1 VQVASHPGHAYQRL
15 WLSAVDTLAWSAL
28 SFVFVFVFVFALALA
43 LTFARILGSDGELV
57 TARMFFPMSARVGLA
72 GALDRI
78 IISAVIAALPERGA
92 NTGVVIN

>member
-1 VQVASHPGHAYQRL
+1 MQVASHPGHAYQRL

-28 SFVFVFVFVFALALA
+28 SFVFVFALALI
-43 LTFARILGSDGELV
+43 FARILGSDGELV

-92 NTGVVIN
+92 NTGVFRQT